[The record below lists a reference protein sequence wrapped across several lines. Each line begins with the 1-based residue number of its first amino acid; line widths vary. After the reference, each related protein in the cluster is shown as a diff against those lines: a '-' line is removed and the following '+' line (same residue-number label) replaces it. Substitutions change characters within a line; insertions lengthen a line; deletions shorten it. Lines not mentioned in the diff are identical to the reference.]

1 MDESAFLSW
10 KLQPTEHYIQTA
22 LGPLEE
28 YHQSYPIF
36 KFTLH
41 ISQL

>member
-22 LGPLEE
+22 LDPLEE
-28 YHQSYPIF
+28 YQSYPIF